1 MISPRRAMEWRAAQ
15 AMAACALL
23 LQGCSVPTNRLPP
36 DPVYT
41 IELTPSADTLT
52 AAAPTRRFSALAR
65 DIDYETV
72 PGVRFTWSSA
82 DTTIATVDASGLT
95 RAKGPGTTTITAT
108 ADGIVGT
115 AALTVLP

>member
-1 MISPRRAMEWRAAQ
+1 MISPGRTAVYALP
-15 AMAACALL
+15 LL
-23 LQGCSVPTNRLPP
+23 LGCNFSSTHLPP

-41 IELTPSADTLT
+41 IEVTPSADTLT
-52 AAAPTRRFSALAR
+52 VATARRFSALAR

-82 DTTIATVDASGLT
+82 DTTVATVDAAGLT

-108 ADGIVGT
+108 AAGVVGA